1 MEDLLNHITRIQEKL
16 QLLQKQYLQLQRE
29 KERLLQQQQQYL
41 EKDRLQQFRMEELER
56 QLELAKA
63 TRPLQMK
70 DEDRLA
76 LEKRINQYL
85 KEIDKCIALL
95 NE

>member
-1 MEDLLNHITRIQEKL
+1 MDELLNHISRIQEKL

-29 KERLLQQQQQYL
+29 NDRLAQQHQQFQ
-41 EKDRLQQFRMEELER
+41 EKDRLQQFRIEELER
-56 QLELAKA
+56 HLELAKA
-63 TRPLQMK
+63 TRPSKMK
-70 DEDRLA
+70 EEDRQA

>member
-63 TRPLQMK
+63 TRPSQMK